1 MHPDQLDNNLNNKL
15 ISALIKIW
23 KKMYISISNSRYAEI
38 TRKKGNIHFNVNFMP
53 LYDINDSRMI
63 DMFTKGLYFN
73 VPANKYFN
81 KKYSNTL

>member
-1 MHPDQLDNNLNNKL
+1 
-15 ISALIKIW
+15 
-23 KKMYISISNSRYAEI
+23 MYISISNSRYAEN

-53 LYDINDSRMI
+53 LYDINDSRII
-63 DMFTKGLYFN
+63 DKFTKGLYFN

>member
-1 MHPDQLDNNLNNKL
+1 M
-15 ISALIKIW
+15 
-23 KKMYISISNSRYAEI
+23 KKMYISISNSRYSEI
-38 TRKKGNIHFNVNFMP
+38 TREKGNIHFNVNFMP
-53 LYDINDSRMI
+53 LYDINDSRII

>member
-15 ISALIKIW
+15 ISTLIKIW

-53 LYDINDSRMI
+53 LYDINDSRII
-63 DMFTKGLYFN
+63 DMFTKGSYFN

>member
-1 MHPDQLDNNLNNKL
+1 M
-15 ISALIKIW
+15 
-23 KKMYISISNSRYAEI
+23 KKMYISISSSRYSEI

-53 LYDINDSRMI
+53 LYDINDSRII

>member
-1 MHPDQLDNNLNNKL
+1 MHPDQLDNYLNNKL
-15 ISALIKIW
+15 ISTLIKIW
-23 KKMYISISNSRYAEI
+23 KKMYMAISNSRYAEI

-53 LYDINDSRMI
+53 LYDINDSRII

>member
-1 MHPDQLDNNLNNKL
+1 
-15 ISALIKIW
+15 
-23 KKMYISISNSRYAEI
+23 MYIAISNSRYAEI

-53 LYDINDSRMI
+53 FYDINDSRII

>member
-1 MHPDQLDNNLNNKL
+1 
-15 ISALIKIW
+15 
-23 KKMYISISNSRYAEI
+23 MYISISNSRYSEI

-53 LYDINDSRMI
+53 LYDINDSKII

-81 KKYSNTL
+81 KKYSNTLQQFESDFFYQHIFKNRLEISILY

>member
-1 MHPDQLDNNLNNKL
+1 M
-15 ISALIKIW
+15 
-23 KKMYISISNSRYAEI
+23 KKMYIAISNSRYAEI

-53 LYDINDSRMI
+53 LYDINDSRII

>member
-1 MHPDQLDNNLNNKL
+1 MPK
-15 ISALIKIW
+15 SPE
-23 KKMYISISNSRYAEI
+23 KKE
-38 TRKKGNIHFNVNFMP
+38 NIHFNVNFMP
-53 LYDINDSRMI
+53 LYDINDSRII

>member
-1 MHPDQLDNNLNNKL
+1 
-15 ISALIKIW
+15 
-23 KKMYISISNSRYAEI
+23 MYISISNSRYSKI

-53 LYDINDSRMI
+53 LYDINDSRII

-81 KKYSNTL
+81 KKYSNT